1 MDNFQCY
8 MRQYGMLLTVYYV
21 DKHTTYRSPAEPTVE
36 DQLVG
41 VQPESQF
48 GRALRE
54 LGVEL
59 IVAHSPQVKCRV
71 EQLFP
76 TFHDRLIKELRLAGI
91 ATLADANRFL
101 AHYLPEFFMFWWN
114 NGSTGKFGSRTTD
127 WRSTFTRS
135 RRDLCKWRRLK
146 PLSRAHR
153 PVTPKPNHPWRKRWR
168 PEQGEHVA
176 VPGPL
181 TQTFLPSKKE
191 DISIVALHALA
202 SNLRFLVCLE

>member
-1 MDNFQCY
+1 MLVSVVIHAVLVLFRALLAMDNFQRY
-8 MRQYGMLLTVYYV
+8 MRQYGMLLTVYV
-21 DKHTTYRSPAEPTVE
+21 DKHTTYRLASRAHSGGPT
-36 DQLVG
+36 VG

-48 GRALRE
+48 GRALHE

-59 IVAHSPQVKCRV
+59 IVAHSPQVKGRV

-91 ATLADANRFL
+91 VTLADANRFL
-101 AHYLPEFFMFWWN
+101 EHYLPEFSIFWWN

-127 WRSTFTRS
+127 GRSTFTRS
-135 RRDLCKWRRLK
+135 RRGLCEWRRLK

-168 PEQGEHVA
+168 PEQ
-176 VPGPL
+176 
-181 TQTFLPSKKE
+181 
-191 DISIVALHALA
+191 
-202 SNLRFLVCLE
+202 